1 MKIFS
6 FFLGQWPSSTTIYFV
21 TDEVFTK
28 SGDDLSSP
36 QASRKRTAS
45 PSLSPRKKS
54 TADRPSSEQLAQH
67 AGPIDIKDLKIGDQV
82 GTGGT
87 AKVFRGVWMNADVA
101 VKEIE
106 TPSSKAAMLVT
117 KVLNGEVQVHA
128 TLHHKNILPMFGYAT
143 NKNNL
148 LVVTELLDCSL
159 ESKLY
164 PSCELTEDNMNFIAK
179 EMCW

>member
-1 MKIFS
+1 
-6 FFLGQWPSSTTIYFV
+6 
-21 TDEVFTK
+21 
-28 SGDDLSSP
+28 
-36 QASRKRTAS
+36 
-45 PSLSPRKKS
+45 
-54 TADRPSSEQLAQH
+54 
-67 AGPIDIKDLKIGDQV
+67 
-82 GTGGT
+82 
-87 AKVFRGVWMNADVA
+87 MNADVV

>member
-1 MKIFS
+1 MTF
-6 FFLGQWPSSTTIYFV
+6 TT
-21 TDEVFTK
+21 
-28 SGDDLSSP
+28 L
-36 QASRKRTAS
+36 KRLVNELQV

-143 NKNNL
+143 DKNNL